1 MVKNVEMAFIF
12 KTGRQLLL
20 SSESVVFPSVACK
33 YTLGLITSVCWC
45 FSICQLEHPEPKE
58 TLENMLAVMS
68 ESIMDLPKCAKLQL
82 EKQKMDKIYVQPSAS
97 SQNK

>member
-1 MVKNVEMAFIF
+1 MGLPVPGNRKVGASLCVVTNVEMAFIF

-45 FSICQLEHPEPKE
+45 FSISQLKHPEPKE
-58 TLENMLAVMS
+58 TLENM
-68 ESIMDLPKCAKLQL
+68 KLRSL
-82 EKQKMDKIYVQPSAS
+82 
-97 SQNK
+97 N